1 MRIAVLA
8 DIHGNLLALE
18 AVLHDLERRRPDLVV
33 DLGDCASGPLWP
45 RETME
50 RLVRLGAL
58 TVRGNHDR
66 QVSSLAPEQMGPS
79 DRYAYGELTPE
90 QRILLGALPSTRRV
104 AEGILACHATPAKDD
119 LYLVEEI
126 ERGRLVRADPEA
138 IAGRLGAVEAKIVLC
153 GHSHRA
159 DLVRLADGPMVLNPG
174 SVGCPAYDDASEPAH
189 VSEAGTPHARY
200 AVLELDA
207 GAGAAVEFF
216 AVAYSHEDAA
226 RRAQANGRADWAH
239 ALRTGFMPARPRA

>member
-18 AVLHDLERRRPDLVV
+18 AVLADLDRRRVDLVI

-45 RETME
+45 REAME
-50 RLVRLGAL
+50 RLARLGAL

-66 QVSSLAPEQMGPS
+66 QVASLAPEQMGPS
-79 DRYAYGELTPE
+79 DRYAHGELTKE
-90 QRILLGALPSTRRV
+90 QRIVLGALPSTRLV
-104 AEGILACHATPAKDD
+104 AEGVLACHATPARDD
-119 LYLVEEI
+119 LYLIEEI
-126 ERGRLVRADPEA
+126 ERGRLVRGDTEA
-138 IAGRLGAVEAKIVLC
+138 IAGRLGAVEAKLVLC

-159 DLVRLADGPMVLNPG
+159 DLVQLADGPMVLNPG
-174 SVGCPAYDDASEPAH
+174 SVGCPAYDDPGEPSH

-207 GAGAAVEFF
+207 GAGAAVEFV
-216 AVAYSHEDAA
+216 AVAYAHEPAA
-226 RRAQANGRADWAH
+226 RRAEANGRADWAH
-239 ALRTGFMPARPRA
+239 ALRTGFMPAMLRP